1 MTSRKPVW
9 REEDPAASAPLCF
22 LLAMSAA
29 WGRHSGVGLRAQEI
43 LCGPSHWSGAFPAV
57 AIELNRSRVLLQDF
71 FPMSLIGLILPG
83 GDW

>member
-29 WGRHSGVGLRAQEI
+29 WGRHSGNTLRPQSLER
-43 LCGPSHWSGAFPAV
+43 AFPAV